1 MRRREGVLSKMG
13 FPTSRVA
20 TPIKVW
26 APRFLFVALVA
37 LSLSLMV
44 LDRFN
49 ARPIEQARGAVM
61 DGVTPFLDLMSRPI
75 DTIAKWM
82 EAADELFFLR
92 SEHARLKLENGR
104 LAMWQQA
111 ARRLEAENA
120 ALRDL
125 LRLAPPP
132 ADDFV
137 TARAVGGSGGAYV
150 RSLLINAG
158 SNQGI
163 GEGQAA
169 VDGNGLAGRVL
180 HVGNRSARV
189 LLITDINSRIPV
201 VIGAGRNRA
210 VLGGDNTGLPRLL
223 YLDPKVEV
231 VLGERVET
239 SGHGGALPP
248 GIPVGVVSGVS
259 EEGARVTPFVDWAH
273 LDYLRVVNHRT
284 NEWLSDVTTGLSG
297 GAGR

>member
-1 MRRREGVLSKMG
+1 MSKIG

-44 LDRFN
+44 LDRYN

-92 SEHARLKLENGR
+92 SEHARLKLENER

-120 ALRDL
+120 ALREL
-125 LRLAPPP
+125 LRLTPQP
-132 ADDFV
+132 ADDYV

-180 HVGNRSARV
+180 HVGRRSARV

-201 VIGAGRNRA
+201 VVGSGRSSRCDTVPMA
-210 VLGGDNTGLPRLL
+210 IELPRAFRGRWQTGTGTKRKRSSGARLSS
-223 YLDPKVEV
+223 PPTT
-231 VLGERVET
+231 RRPATITRAPTRT
-239 SGHGGALPP
+239 SG
-248 GIPVGVVSGVS
+248 
-259 EEGARVTPFVDWAH
+259 R
-273 LDYLRVVNHRT
+273 
-284 NEWLSDVTTGLSG
+284 
-297 GAGR
+297 